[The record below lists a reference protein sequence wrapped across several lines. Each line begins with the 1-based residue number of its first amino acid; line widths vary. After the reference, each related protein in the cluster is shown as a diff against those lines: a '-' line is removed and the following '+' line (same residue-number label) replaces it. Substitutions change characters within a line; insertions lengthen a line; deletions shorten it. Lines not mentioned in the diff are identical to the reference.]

1 MTQDVTFIVTAE
13 KKGRRHIHVG
23 YPDGTKEV
31 FSLPRSDAV
40 RLGQALIDDSTEA
53 RRIKG

>member
-1 MTQDVTFIVTAE
+1 MPQDVTFIVTVE
-13 KKGRRHIHVG
+13 EKGRRHMHIC

-31 FSLPRSDAV
+31 FSIPRADAV
-40 RLGQALIDDSTEA
+40 RLGRDLIGDNAEA